1 MLNLPNTLTLSRIIL
16 VIVYTIALA
25 WDGSKSP
32 LINEVSGGWFEP
44 VSMTACIALWAFVVA
59 AITDF
64 FDGYLARKYNM
75 VTDFGK
81 LMDPLADKFLVFG
94 AMLGILVYCA
104 DLRPIFVWA
113 AAIVMLRELAVT
125 SLRLLAASQSGAVI
139 AAAWLGKVKTVT
151 QVVCILCV
159 ILEPVILP
167 FPLFTQYH
175 LLSYVTIAA
184 MIVMTIW
191 SGVEYFAAYGKNIN
205 MK

>member
-1 MLNLPNTLTLSRIIL
+1 MNLPNKLTVLRVIL
-16 VIVYTIALA
+16 VPVFMLFLCVPLGLSDTLVRVIAAVLFA
-25 WDGSKSP
+25 LTSLTDMLDGK
-32 LINEVSGGWFEP
+32 I
-44 VSMTACIALWAFVVA
+44 
-59 AITDF
+59 
-64 FDGYLARKYNM
+64 ARKYNM

-184 MIVMTIW
+184 MSVMTIW
-191 SGVEYFAAYGKNIN
+191 SGVEYFTAYGKNIN

>member
-1 MLNLPNTLTLSRIIL
+1 MNLPNKLTVLRVIL
-16 VIVYTIALA
+16 VPVFMLFLCVPMGLSDTLVRVIAAVLFA
-25 WDGSKSP
+25 LTSLTDMLDGK
-32 LINEVSGGWFEP
+32 I
-44 VSMTACIALWAFVVA
+44 
-59 AITDF
+59 
-64 FDGYLARKYNM
+64 ARKYNM
-75 VTDFGK
+75 ITDFGK

-191 SGVEYFAAYGKNIN
+191 SGVEYFAAYGKNIK

>member
-1 MLNLPNTLTLSRIIL
+1 MNLPNKLTVLRVIL
-16 VIVYTIALA
+16 VPVFMLFLCVPMGLSDTLVRVIAAVLFA
-25 WDGSKSP
+25 LTSLTDMLDGK
-32 LINEVSGGWFEP
+32 I
-44 VSMTACIALWAFVVA
+44 
-59 AITDF
+59 
-64 FDGYLARKYNM
+64 ARKYNM

-167 FPLFTQYH
+167 FPLCTQYH

-191 SGVEYFAAYGKNIN
+191 SGVEYFTAYGKNIN

>member
-1 MLNLPNTLTLSRIIL
+1 MNLPNKLTVLRVIL
-16 VIVYTIALA
+16 VPVFMLFLCVPLGLSDTLVRVIAAVLFA
-25 WDGSKSP
+25 LTSLTDMLDGK
-32 LINEVSGGWFEP
+32 I
-44 VSMTACIALWAFVVA
+44 
-59 AITDF
+59 
-64 FDGYLARKYNM
+64 ARKYNM
-75 VTDFGK
+75 ITDFGK

-139 AAAWLGKVKTVT
+139 AAAWLGKVKTVP

-191 SGVEYFAAYGKNIN
+191 SGVEYFTAYGKNIN

>member
-1 MLNLPNTLTLSRIIL
+1 MNLPNKLTVLRVIL
-16 VIVYTIALA
+16 VPVFMLFLCVPLGLSDTLVRVIAAVLFA
-25 WDGSKSP
+25 LTSLTDMLDGK
-32 LINEVSGGWFEP
+32 I
-44 VSMTACIALWAFVVA
+44 
-59 AITDF
+59 
-64 FDGYLARKYNM
+64 ARKYNM
-75 VTDFGK
+75 ITDFGK

-167 FPLFTQYH
+167 FPLFTQYQ
-175 LLSYVTIAA
+175 LLSYVTIAV

>member
-1 MLNLPNTLTLSRIIL
+1 MNLPNKLTIL
-16 VIVYTIALA
+16 RVCMIPLFMFFLCVPLPLADWAIRLIA
-25 WDGSKSP
+25 
-32 LINEVSGGWFEP
+32 
-44 VSMTACIALWAFVVA
+44 A
-59 AITDF
+59 AIFALTALTDML
-64 FDGYLARKYNM
+64 DGKIARKYNM
-75 VTDFGK
+75 ITDFGK

-191 SGVEYFAAYGKNIN
+191 SGVEYFTAYGKNIN

>member
-1 MLNLPNTLTLSRIIL
+1 MNLPNKLTVLRVIL
-16 VIVYTIALA
+16 VPVFMLFLCVPLGLSDTLVRVIAAVLFA
-25 WDGSKSP
+25 LTSLTDMLDGK
-32 LINEVSGGWFEP
+32 
-44 VSMTACIALWAFVVA
+44 IAS
-59 AITDF
+59 
-64 FDGYLARKYNM
+64 KYNM

-191 SGVEYFAAYGKNIN
+191 SGVEYFTAYGKNIN

>member
-1 MLNLPNTLTLSRIIL
+1 MNLPNKLTVLRVILVPVFMLFLCVPLGLSDTLVRVIAAVLFTLTSLTDML
-16 VIVYTIALA
+16 
-25 WDGSKSP
+25 DGK
-32 LINEVSGGWFEP
+32 I
-44 VSMTACIALWAFVVA
+44 
-59 AITDF
+59 
-64 FDGYLARKYNM
+64 ARKYNM

-94 AMLGILVYCA
+94 AILGILVYCA

-167 FPLFTQYH
+167 FPLFNQYH

>member
-1 MLNLPNTLTLSRIIL
+1 MNLPNKLTVLRVIL
-16 VIVYTIALA
+16 VPVFMLFLCVPLGLSDTLVRVIAAVLFA
-25 WDGSKSP
+25 LTSLTDMLDGK
-32 LINEVSGGWFEP
+32 I
-44 VSMTACIALWAFVVA
+44 
-59 AITDF
+59 
-64 FDGYLARKYNM
+64 ARKYNM
-75 VTDFGK
+75 ITDFGK

-191 SGVEYFAAYGKNIN
+191 SGVEYFTAYGKNIK

>member
-1 MLNLPNTLTLSRIIL
+1 MNLPNKLTVLRVIL
-16 VIVYTIALA
+16 VPVFMLFLCVPMGLSDTLVRVIAAVLFA
-25 WDGSKSP
+25 LTSLTDMLDGK
-32 LINEVSGGWFEP
+32 I
-44 VSMTACIALWAFVVA
+44 
-59 AITDF
+59 
-64 FDGYLARKYNM
+64 ARKYNM

-175 LLSYVTIAA
+175 LLSYATIAA

-191 SGVEYFAAYGKNIN
+191 SGVEYFTAYGKNIN

>member
-1 MLNLPNTLTLSRIIL
+1 MNLPNKLTVLRVIL
-16 VIVYTIALA
+16 VPVFMLFLCVPMGLSDTLVRVIAAVLFA
-25 WDGSKSP
+25 LTSLTDMLDGK
-32 LINEVSGGWFEP
+32 I
-44 VSMTACIALWAFVVA
+44 
-59 AITDF
+59 
-64 FDGYLARKYNM
+64 ARKYNM

-175 LLSYVTIAA
+175 LLSYMTIAA

-191 SGVEYFAAYGKNIN
+191 SGVEYFTAYGKNIN

>member
-1 MLNLPNTLTLSRIIL
+1 MNLPNKLTVLRVIL
-16 VIVYTIALA
+16 VPVFMLFLCVPLGLSDTLVRVIAAVLFA
-25 WDGSKSP
+25 LTSLTDMLDGK
-32 LINEVSGGWFEP
+32 I
-44 VSMTACIALWAFVVA
+44 
-59 AITDF
+59 
-64 FDGYLARKYNM
+64 ARKYNM

-139 AAAWLGKVKTVT
+139 AAAWLGKVMTVT

-191 SGVEYFAAYGKNIN
+191 SGVEYFTAYGKNIN

>member
-1 MLNLPNTLTLSRIIL
+1 MNLPNKLTVLRVIL
-16 VIVYTIALA
+16 VPVFMLFLCVPMGLSDTLVRVIAAVLFA
-25 WDGSKSP
+25 LTSLTDMLDGK
-32 LINEVSGGWFEP
+32 I
-44 VSMTACIALWAFVVA
+44 
-59 AITDF
+59 
-64 FDGYLARKYNM
+64 ARKYNM

-159 ILEPVILP
+159 ILEPVVLP

-191 SGVEYFAAYGKNIN
+191 SGVEYFTAYGKNIN

>member
-1 MLNLPNTLTLSRIIL
+1 MNLPNKLTVLRVIL
-16 VIVYTIALA
+16 VPVFMLFLCVPLGLSDTLVRVIAAVLFA
-25 WDGSKSP
+25 LTSLTDMLDGK
-32 LINEVSGGWFEP
+32 I
-44 VSMTACIALWAFVVA
+44 
-59 AITDF
+59 
-64 FDGYLARKYNM
+64 ARKYNM
-75 VTDFGK
+75 ITDFGK

-191 SGVEYFAAYGKNIN
+191 SGVEHFTAYGKNIN

>member
-1 MLNLPNTLTLSRIIL
+1 MNLPNKLTVLRVIL
-16 VIVYTIALA
+16 VPVFMLFLCVPLGLSDTLVRVIAAVLFA
-25 WDGSKSP
+25 LTSLTDMLDGK
-32 LINEVSGGWFEP
+32 I
-44 VSMTACIALWAFVVA
+44 
-59 AITDF
+59 
-64 FDGYLARKYNM
+64 ARKYNM
-75 VTDFGK
+75 ITDFGK

-104 DLRPIFVWA
+104 DLRPVFVWA

-125 SLRLLAASQSGAVI
+125 SLRLLAATQSGAVI

-191 SGVEYFAAYGKNIN
+191 SGVEYFAAYGKNIK

>member
-1 MLNLPNTLTLSRIIL
+1 MNLPNKLTVLRVIL
-16 VIVYTIALA
+16 VPVFMLFLCVPLGLSDTLVRVIAAVLFA
-25 WDGSKSP
+25 LTSLTDMLDGK
-32 LINEVSGGWFEP
+32 I
-44 VSMTACIALWAFVVA
+44 
-59 AITDF
+59 
-64 FDGYLARKYNM
+64 ARKYNM

-125 SLRLLAASQSGAVI
+125 SLRLLAASRSGAVI

-191 SGVEYFAAYGKNIN
+191 SGVEYFTAYGKNIN

>member
-1 MLNLPNTLTLSRIIL
+1 MNLPNKLTVLRVIL
-16 VIVYTIALA
+16 VPVFMLFLCVPLGLSDTLVRVIAAVLFA
-25 WDGSKSP
+25 LTSLTDMLDGK
-32 LINEVSGGWFEP
+32 I
-44 VSMTACIALWAFVVA
+44 
-59 AITDF
+59 
-64 FDGYLARKYNM
+64 ARKYNM

-191 SGVEYFAAYGKNIN
+191 SGVEYFTAYGKNIK

>member
-1 MLNLPNTLTLSRIIL
+1 MNLPNKLTVLRVIL
-16 VIVYTIALA
+16 VPVFMLFLCVPLGLSDTLVRVIAAVLFA
-25 WDGSKSP
+25 LTSLTDMLDGK
-32 LINEVSGGWFEP
+32 I
-44 VSMTACIALWAFVVA
+44 
-59 AITDF
+59 
-64 FDGYLARKYNM
+64 ARKYNM

-104 DLRPIFVWA
+104 DLRSIFVWA

-125 SLRLLAASQSGAVI
+125 SLRLLAASPRGAVI

-191 SGVEYFAAYGKNIN
+191 SGVEYFTAYGKNIN